1 MCFCLACE
9 WMNEWTNGH
18 HCWWECQG
26 FLTSTQTGR
35 ASPRLGSRRVGHDVP
50 EVTFLKLCA
59 LYLDFHQK
67 KKKKWVIVFPKSCDW
82 NIMWWLTLSN
92 LCCTVKY
99 GNNVWASW
107 SDLSGPPQQLQ
118 IYWSESFCEDV
129 YALGGMNV
137 WWAGQ
142 DSVQCIVVLC
152 SFLVDWMFLQSIFFG
167 DHLMPQGR
175 GCERTG
181 RSCSQLR
188 LLLAVAGSHA
198 FSGREAVLGKFTRLM
213 TSRLMSG
220 RMSADV
226 KS

>member
-1 MCFCLACE
+1 M
-9 WMNEWTNGH
+9 
-18 HCWWECQG
+18 
-26 FLTSTQTGR
+26 S
-35 ASPRLGSRRVGHDVP
+35 
-50 EVTFLKLCA
+50 
-59 LYLDFHQK
+59 
-67 KKKKWVIVFPKSCDW
+67 KSCDW

-99 GNNVWASW
+99 GNNVWASR

-152 SFLVDWMFLQSIFFG
+152 SFLVDWMFLQCIFFG

-198 FSGREAVLGKFTRLM
+198 FSGREAVLGKFTKGWWHPAWCPAGWVQM
-213 TSRLMSG
+213 
-220 RMSADV
+220 
-226 KS
+226 

>member
-1 MCFCLACE
+1 MGITADGNVRDSSHQHRQVEPAHDWAPDVWAMMYQRLPSSNCVHFI
-9 WMNEWTNGH
+9 WI
-18 HCWWECQG
+18 
-26 FLTSTQTGR
+26 ST
-35 ASPRLGSRRVGHDVP
+35 
-50 EVTFLKLCA
+50 K
-59 LYLDFHQK
+59 K

-82 NIMWWLTLSN
+82 NIMWWLTLSH

-99 GNNVWASW
+99 GNNVWASR
-107 SDLSGPPQQLQ
+107 SDLSGPLQQLQ

-152 SFLVDWMFLQSIFFG
+152 SFLVDWMFLQCIFFG

-198 FSGREAVLGKFTRLM
+198 FSGREAVLGKFTKGWWHPAWCPAGWVQM
-213 TSRLMSG
+213 
-220 RMSADV
+220 
-226 KS
+226 

>member
-1 MCFCLACE
+1 MFKGRDASHGSQESESLSKYCVFVCYLWVIMCFCLACE

-99 GNNVWASW
+99 GNNVEQV
-107 SDLSGPPQQLQ
+107 DQ
-118 IYWSESFCEDV
+118 ICPVHCSSCKYTEV
-129 YALGGMNV
+129 KV
-137 WWAGQ
+137 
-142 DSVQCIVVLC
+142 SVR
-152 SFLVDWMFLQSIFFG
+152 MFT
-167 DHLMPQGR
+167 P
-175 GCERTG
+175 
-181 RSCSQLR
+181 
-188 LLLAVAGSHA
+188 LAVWMCGGLGRIQ
-198 FSGREAVLGKFTRLM
+198 FSALLYCVPF
-213 TSRLMSG
+213 
-220 RMSADV
+220 
-226 KS
+226 

>member
-1 MCFCLACE
+1 MGMSGIPHINTDRSSQPTTGLQTCGPWCTRGYLPQTVCTLF
-9 WMNEWTNGH
+9 
-18 HCWWECQG
+18 G
-26 FLTSTQTGR
+26 F
-35 ASPRLGSRRVGHDVP
+35 PP
-50 EVTFLKLCA
+50 
-59 LYLDFHQK
+59 K
-67 KKKKWVIVFPKSCDW
+67 KKKKNESLFFPKSCDW

-99 GNNVWASW
+99 GNNVWASR

-152 SFLVDWMFLQSIFFG
+152 SFLVDWMFLQCIFFG

-198 FSGREAVLGKFTRLM
+198 FSGREAVLGKFTKGWWHPAWCPAGWVQM
-213 TSRLMSG
+213 
-220 RMSADV
+220 
-226 KS
+226 

>member
-1 MCFCLACE
+1 MGMSGIPHINTDRSSQPTTGLQTCGPWCTRGYLPQTVCTLF
-9 WMNEWTNGH
+9 
-18 HCWWECQG
+18 G
-26 FLTSTQTGR
+26 F
-35 ASPRLGSRRVGHDVP
+35 PP
-50 EVTFLKLCA
+50 K
-59 LYLDFHQK
+59 K

-99 GNNVWASW
+99 GNNVWASR

-198 FSGREAVLGKFTRLM
+198 FSGREAVLGKFTKGWWHPAWCPAGWVQM
-213 TSRLMSG
+213 
-220 RMSADV
+220 
-226 KS
+226 

>member
-1 MCFCLACE
+1 MGMSGIPHINTDRSSQPTTGLQTCGPWCTRGYLPQTVCTLF
-9 WMNEWTNGH
+9 
-18 HCWWECQG
+18 G
-26 FLTSTQTGR
+26 F
-35 ASPRLGSRRVGHDVP
+35 PP
-50 EVTFLKLCA
+50 
-59 LYLDFHQK
+59 K
-67 KKKKWVIVFPKSCDW
+67 KKKKWVIFFPKSCDW

-99 GNNVWASW
+99 GNNVWASR
-107 SDLSGPPQQLQ
+107 SDLSGPLQQLQ

-152 SFLVDWMFLQSIFFG
+152 SFLVDWMFLQCIFFG

-198 FSGREAVLGKFTRLM
+198 FSGREAVLGKFTKGWWHPAWCPAGWVQM
-213 TSRLMSG
+213 
-220 RMSADV
+220 
-226 KS
+226 

>member
-1 MCFCLACE
+1 MGMSGIPHINTDRSSQPTTGLQTCGPWCTRGYLPQTVCTLF
-9 WMNEWTNGH
+9 
-18 HCWWECQG
+18 G
-26 FLTSTQTGR
+26 F
-35 ASPRLGSRRVGHDVP
+35 PP
-50 EVTFLKLCA
+50 
-59 LYLDFHQK
+59 K
-67 KKKKWVIVFPKSCDW
+67 KKKKNESLFFPKSCDW
-82 NIMWWLTLSN
+82 NIMWWLTLSH

-152 SFLVDWMFLQSIFFG
+152 SFLVDWMFLQCIFFG

-198 FSGREAVLGKFTRLM
+198 FSGREAVLGKFTKGWWHPAWCPAGWVQM
-213 TSRLMSG
+213 
-220 RMSADV
+220 
-226 KS
+226 

>member
-1 MCFCLACE
+1 MGMSGIPHINTDRSSQPTTGLQTCGPWCTRGYLPQTVCTLF
-9 WMNEWTNGH
+9 
-18 HCWWECQG
+18 G
-26 FLTSTQTGR
+26 F
-35 ASPRLGSRRVGHDVP
+35 PP
-50 EVTFLKLCA
+50 
-59 LYLDFHQK
+59 K
-67 KKKKWVIVFPKSCDW
+67 KKKKNESLFFPKSCDW

-152 SFLVDWMFLQSIFFG
+152 SFLVDWMFLQCIFFG

-198 FSGREAVLGKFTRLM
+198 FSGREAVLGKFTKGWWHPAWCPAGWVQM
-213 TSRLMSG
+213 
-220 RMSADV
+220 
-226 KS
+226 